1 MNNPSSSCL
10 SDFLDKGTNVSEYI
24 FTQFLIIMVKTNT
37 IADNSSFTT
46 LNKVQHVDSTYCTV
60 SESQV

>member
-10 SDFLDKGTNVSEYI
+10 SDFLDKGKNVSEYI

-46 LNKVQHVDSTYCTV
+46 LNKVHVDSTYCTV

>member
-10 SDFLDKGTNVSEYI
+10 SDFLDKGKNVSEYI

-37 IADNSSFTT
+37 IANNSSFTT
-46 LNKVQHVDSTYCTV
+46 LNKVQHVDSTYRTV